1 MVQTFVT
8 LHNSPKAQALAGTCT
23 MITCARLIIRKNYR
37 RFSGTYLANNPGN
50 SHFTR
55 HQNIALSELTLRK
68 ISAHALIRDPTTERN
83 KQTHTRAEPASHSP
97 NSQAPGSE
105 RIST

>member
-1 MVQTFVT
+1 LLTFVT
-8 LHNSPKAQALAGTCT
+8 LHNSPKAQALAETCT
-23 MITCARLIIRKNYR
+23 IITCARLSISKNYS
-37 RFSGTYLANNPGN
+37 RFSGTYLANNSGN
-50 SHFTR
+50 SHIFR
-55 HQNIALSELTLRK
+55 RENIELIELTLRK
-68 ISAHALIRDPTTERN
+68 KSARALIRDHTTKRN